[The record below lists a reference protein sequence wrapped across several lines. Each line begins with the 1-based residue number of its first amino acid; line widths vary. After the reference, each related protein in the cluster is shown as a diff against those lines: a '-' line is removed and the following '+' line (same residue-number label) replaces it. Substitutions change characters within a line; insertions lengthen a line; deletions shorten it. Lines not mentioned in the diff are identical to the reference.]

1 MSSRDSQF
9 GWYREQCSRP
19 VGGEGFFVVRAPEY
33 SNHHHDCD
41 AGRDREGGE
50 IAMDVQSPTT
60 LLYATDSYLRTF
72 DARVVAIDGR
82 AVALD
87 QTAFYPGGGGQMA
100 DRGALASEGRMLPV
114 AGMSKRDGV
123 VWHEITEEAGELPV
137 VGAPV
142 TGEIDWPFRYTMMR
156 THTALH
162 LLCGLIFRDYGAQ
175 VTGGQMYPDRA
186 RMDFALATMTQDFL
200 HEIERSVNEAIAA
213 DYPVKVYELPRAK
226 AMKIPDLI
234 RTKINLLPPEITMIR
249 IVEIVGVDLQADG
262 GTHVHSTREVGGIKV
277 LRTENKG
284 KQNKRMEIALIDG
297 DNT

>member
-1 MSSRDSQF
+1 
-9 GWYREQCSRP
+9 
-19 VGGEGFFVVRAPEY
+19 
-33 SNHHHDCD
+33 
-41 AGRDREGGE
+41 
-50 IAMDVQSPTT
+50 MDTQSPTT

-72 DARVVAIDGR
+72 EAHVVATEGR

-100 DRGALASEGRMLPV
+100 DHGELIVDGRRLLV
-114 AGMSKRDGV
+114 AGMRKRDGV
-123 VWHEITEEAGELPV
+123 VWHELAGEADEELPA

-142 TGEIDWPFRYTMMR
+142 TGEIDWPFRYRMMR

-162 LLCGLIFRDYGAQ
+162 LLCGLIFREYGAQ

-186 RMDFALATMTQDFL
+186 RMDFSVQAMTPDFV
-200 HEIERSVNEAIAA
+200 HDVERSVNDAIAE
-213 DYPVKVYELPRAK
+213 DHPIKVYQLPRAK

-234 RTKINLLPPEITMIR
+234 RTKINWLPPEITEIR

-262 GTHVHSTREVGGIKV
+262 GTHVHSTREVGGVKA

-284 KQNKRMEIALIDG
+284 KQNKRMEIALVDDG
-297 DNT
+297 DTVS